1 MKILIVRMWPYTL
14 NIKSYNCQEIGL
26 AKALIRKGN
35 ICDIVL
41 YTDKECDE
49 EDIIFD
55 DNRRIHIYYLRAK
68 NILKNAIFENKLYD
82 IVKNYDVVQT
92 AEYDQ
97 IGNVKLRK
105 KIKNRMVIYHGPYS
119 CEYTK
124 GYKKK
129 CIFSDL
135 YYIFNKD
142 YKNTPCLSK
151 SILAT
156 DLLKKKGFKRITT
169 VGVGLDTARFNNE
182 IKNNKDIENLITEKE
197 KNNYQYLLYI
207 GKIEDRRNIMFL
219 IDILKNICEKK
230 SNIKLIM
237 VGKGEKDYIE
247 KCFNY
252 AKNIEVYDNIIYF
265 ESMKQ
270 EELPNLYKCCD
281 LFLLPTQYEI
291 FGMVLLE
298 AMYFGLPVITTLNG
312 GSSTLIKN
320 NETGMICSLNNVKE
334 WEDAIFNILNDKNL
348 KNTISNNCI
357 KQINE
362 NYTWDKLADK
372 FLKVYR
378 EGVNLGDKNAEK

>member
-41 YTDKECDE
+41 YTDKKCND

-55 DNRRIHIYYLRAK
+55 GDKKIHIYYLRAK
-68 NILKNAIFENKLYD
+68 NFLKNAIFENRLYE
-82 IVKNYDVVQT
+82 IVKSYDVIQT

-105 KIKNRMVIYHGPYS
+105 KANNKIVIYHGPYS

-129 CIFSDL
+129 CIFSDF
-135 YYIFNKD
+135 YYMFNKD

-156 DLLKKKGFKRITT
+156 DLLNNKGFKNVTT
-169 VGVGLDTARFNNE
+169 VGVGLDTDRFNNE
-182 IKNNKDIENLITEKE
+182 IKINKDIKNLISEKE

-207 GKIEDRRNIMFL
+207 GKIEDRRNIIFL
-219 IDILKNICEKK
+219 LDVLKSVCEKK
-230 SNIKLIM
+230 SNVKLIM
-237 VGKGEKDYIE
+237 VGKGEKSYIE

-252 AKNIEVYDNIIYF
+252 AKNIGIYDNIIYF

-270 EELPNLYKCCD
+270 DELPNLYKCCD

-298 AMYFGLPVITTLNG
+298 SMYFGLPVITTING

-320 NETGMICSLNNVKE
+320 NETGMICSSNNVKE
-334 WEDAIFNILNDKNL
+334 WEDAIFNLLNDENL
-348 KNTISNNCI
+348 KDTISNNCI
-357 KQINE
+357 KQIIE
-362 NYTWDKLADK
+362 NYTWDKLANK
-372 FLKVYR
+372 FLNVY
-378 EGVNLGDKNAEK
+378 KNY